1 MKRYDFEDLVNPE
14 NGRLLD
20 IVMSEKP
27 TGKYYYVPE
36 VDAERAKDKGYT
48 ENLEGARKEDQE
60 YINQLVKERGEWTV
74 EVLVK
79 EKEIKGLKEEIAR
92 LNTEIEKMKNGHWPA
107 IYIDQICKQK
117 DKEIARLRKALGEIR
132 DYENKGDMMGILIAP
147 KHIAREALEGE

>member
-1 MKRYDFEDLVNPE
+1 MKRYDFEDIVNPE

-92 LNTEIEKMKNGHWPA
+92 LNECLKMAGLSAFIKNGKPEEIAEHLGHVA
-107 IYIDQICKQK
+107 KSYTE
-117 DKEIARLRKALGEIR
+117 EIARLRKALEWYRCNSLNGGEKAI
-132 DYENKGDMMGILIAP
+132 
-147 KHIAREALEGE
+147 EALEGK